1 MAPPPLALMKD
12 VRLSLGGDPLFEG
25 VTFALGAGERAC
37 LVGRN
42 GAGKST
48 LMRML
53 AGRLGADSGDVWI
66 QPGARV
72 VYLAQEPDMSGFDTA
87 LDYVADGLADPER
100 DYYRAEGEL
109 DLFGLDPAQPI
120 KGMSGGQARRAALA
134 RAFAADPDVL
144 LLDEP
149 TNHLDIAA
157 IEYLETRIKSY
168 RGALLTVSHD
178 RRFLTET
185 STLCLWLRQ
194 GQVLRLDRGYGAF
207 EGWADEVEEAES
219 RALEKVETQLKAEHR
234 WLARGV
240 TGRRKRNMGR
250 LSRLHEMRDQRR
262 ALKGAQADG
271 ARVADLA
278 TEAGSGSGK
287 LVADVRG
294 LTKRFTRPDGT
305 QLTIA
310 DSLDL
315 RIMRGDRL
323 GLIGPNGIG
332 KTTLVNLLLGLL
344 PPDAGTVKLGTRL
357 EIAFLDQQRARL
369 DPEATIWDTLAPQGG
384 DQVMVRDQPRHV
396 ASYAKQFLF
405 SSAQLRQP
413 VRALSGGER
422 NRLLLALALAQ
433 PSNMLVLD
441 EPTNDLDMDT
451 LEQLEDML
459 DGYDGTLIL
468 VSHDRAFI
476 DAIVTSVLAPEGEGR
491 WREYPGGYA
500 DYERQRRSDR
510 VQGPGSDT
518 RQKPKSLSQSTLKA
532 TKLTYKDQ
540 RRLDELSALIETLP
554 GEIKRLEA
562 ALSDPAF
569 FARDPAGF
577 DKTVKALDA
586 ARARQEAAE
595 LDWLDLEEKREALA
609 RGG

>member
-1 MAPPPLALMKD
+1 MKD

>member
-219 RALEKVETQLKAEHR
+219 RVLEKVETQLKAEHR